1 MEHNEK
7 ELSLY
12 QHTSWASTLF
22 LLPCVVWLPDLD
34 GLDVAESHNNFVTM
48 TVSEVS
54 VLEKSVHSQQ
64 QIPLSLQRMG
74 GHHVRAL

>member
-34 GLDVAESHNNFVTM
+34 GLDVAESHSNFVTM

-64 QIPLSLQRMG
+64 VPLSLQRMG

>member
-12 QHTSWASTLF
+12 QHTSWANTLF

-34 GLDVAESHNNFVTM
+34 DLDVAESHSNFVTM

-54 VLEKSVHSQQ
+54 VLEKF
-64 QIPLSLQRMG
+64 LS
-74 GHHVRAL
+74 HCKEWADIT